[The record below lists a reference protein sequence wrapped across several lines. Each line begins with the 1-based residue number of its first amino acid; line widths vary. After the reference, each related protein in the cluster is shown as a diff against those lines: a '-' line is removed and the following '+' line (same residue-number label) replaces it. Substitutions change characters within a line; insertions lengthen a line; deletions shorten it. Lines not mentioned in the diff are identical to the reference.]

1 MSNRTLL
8 LQVAFSGVFVFDS
21 AFIARLGVSL
31 AYLLAL
37 YLGSMAEIYG
47 GVRLVGYLR
56 RRLR

>member
-1 MSNRTLL
+1 
-8 LQVAFSGVFVFDS
+8 VAFSGVFVFDS